1 MTHLEVELLG
11 SALLSAA
18 NFGTIRTRSA
28 RSRSGARRL
37 APAADGHPSF
47 MITLTV
53 PGNLLYRQLVLRVV
67 ESSCKLVRGRAR
79 DSRASARRVRSRG
92 RVCAVEAFNNIVI
105 HGYRE
110 NSGEVHVEI
119 EAAEDGITIRLLD
132 TGNTFNPSD
141 VAKPRLAELPES
153 GMGMFIIHSFMD
165 QVRYSPGQ
173 PPDKPNLLLLH
184 KRLHQKASPS
194 SADKESAK

>member
-1 MTHLEVELLG
+1 
-11 SALLSAA
+11 
-18 NFGTIRTRSA
+18 
-28 RSRSGARRL
+28 
-37 APAADGHPSF
+37 
-47 MITLTV
+47 
-53 PGNLLYRQLVLRVV
+53 LRVV

-79 DSRASARRVRSRG
+79 DSRAQARTEFDHEVVSALS
-92 RVCAVEAFNNIVI
+92 EAFNNIVI

-110 NSGEVHVEI
+110 SSGEVHVEI
-119 EAAEDGITIRLLD
+119 EAAEGGITIRLLD
-132 TGNTFNPSD
+132 TGKTFNPSD

-165 QVRYSPGQ
+165 QVSYSPGQ

-184 KRLHQKASPS
+184 KRLHQQASPS